1 SSSAASDVYKRQ
13 GLPVERIAEM
23 TKVSAYE
30 LITRLTSRV
39 AMKYV
44 D

>member
-1 SSSAASDVYKRQ
+1 
-13 GLPVERIAEM
+13 EM

>member
-1 SSSAASDVYKRQ
+1 
-13 GLPVERIAEM
+13 EI

-39 AMKYV
+39 AMKYL

>member
-1 SSSAASDVYKRQ
+1 VCPSD
-13 GLPVERIAEM
+13 LRIAEI

-39 AMKYV
+39 AMKYL

>member
-1 SSSAASDVYKRQ
+1 WGE

-30 LITRLTSRV
+30 LITRLKQSIKKEI
-39 AMKYV
+39 ANE
-44 D
+44 

>member
-1 SSSAASDVYKRQ
+1 
-13 GLPVERIAEM
+13 AEI

-39 AMKYV
+39 AMKYF